1 MSFVSFRVS
10 LVFFFFFKSF
20 LGFKATELS
29 EANSL
34 MENNMAEE
42 IKYNS
47 GQQDL
52 LSFKHMVLS
61 LVLLKAP
68 CYSFL
73 SLGEADLELR
83 NAPVS
88 VNAGHY

>member
-1 MSFVSFRVS
+1 
-10 LVFFFFFKSF
+10 
-20 LGFKATELS
+20 
-29 EANSL
+29 

-47 GQQDL
+47 EQQDL

-73 SLGEADLELR
+73 
-83 NAPVS
+83 VC
-88 VNAGHY
+88 